1 MKSNI
6 EELAGTVVN
15 KAAGEMEATA
25 AVETSESSEPA
36 VDTTATTAATTT
48 ASAAATAT
56 AAATTTAETA
66 AIATTATAAATA
78 ATATAAATTT
88 AETAATTAAATTAAA
103 TTAAATAATA
113 TATSATS
120 ATSATATLATAAA
133 TDYYSEGKRYNSF
146 VGYYRRRYGERVQK
160 LVLDAGFSC
169 PNRDGTV
176 GWGGCSYCDNA
187 AFHPGYSTPGKALLA
202 QIEEGIEF
210 QRVRY
215 PRVRHYLGYFQ
226 AYSNTYGTLERLRRA
241 YEEVLSHP
249 EVVGIVIGT
258 RPDCVDEEKL
268 DYLSGLAGGRVLK
281 GWRRTFGGSG
291 IDGGWANERSA
302 DSGSGA
308 NGWRAD
314 DRSTNDRSTND
325 RSTNDRSTNSISAN
339 SISANGRSTNGGS
352 IDDRSTNNGSADGGL
367 PEGKTID
374 APIVVVEYGIES
386 CYDATLRRINR
397 GHDFERARRAVEMT
411 AERGLD
417 TGAHFI
423 LGLPGETR
431 EMLLDQ
437 CDAISSLPL
446 RSVKFHQL
454 QIVKGTAMEK
464 EYAADPSAFYRPGL
478 DEYLD
483 FVIDILE
490 RLRPD
495 LYIERV
501 AGEVPPRF
509 VNDTPWGLVRN
520 FEILRMLD
528 RRMEERGARQ
538 GRLFPK

>member
-15 KAAGEMEATA
+15 KTAGEMEATA
-25 AVETSESSEPA
+25 AVETSETSESSETA
-36 VDTTATTAATTT
+36 VDTAATTAATTA
-48 ASAAATAT
+48 ASAAA
-56 AAATTTAETA
+56 
-66 AIATTATAAATA
+66 IA
-78 ATATAAATTT
+78 
-88 AETAATTAAATTAAA
+88 TAAA

-113 TATSATS
+113 IAAATTTAETAATAT
-120 ATSATATLATAAA
+120 TATLATAAA
-133 TDYYSEGKRYNSF
+133 TDYYPDGKHYNSF

-226 AYSNTYGTLERLRRA
+226 AYSNTYGTLERLQRA

-314 DRSTNDRSTND
+314 DRSTNDRSTDD

-339 SISANGRSTNGGS
+339 SISTNSISTNSISANSRSTNGGS

-397 GHDFERARRAVEMT
+397 GHDFECARRAVEMT

-538 GRLFPK
+538 GRLFSK

>member
-25 AVETSESSEPA
+25 AVETSETSESSETA
-36 VDTTATTAATTT
+36 VD
-48 ASAAATAT
+48 
-56 AAATTTAETA
+56 
-66 AIATTATAAATA
+66 
-78 ATATAAATTT
+78 
-88 AETAATTAAATTAAA
+88 TAATTAASAAAIATAAA

-113 TATSATS
+113 IAAATTTAETAATAT
-120 ATSATATLATAAA
+120 TATLATAAA
-133 TDYYSEGKRYNSF
+133 TDYYPDGKHYNSF

-226 AYSNTYGTLERLRRA
+226 AYSNTYGTLERLQRA

-314 DRSTNDRSTND
+314 DRSANDRSVNSISTNSRSTND
-325 RSTNDRSTNSISAN
+325 RSTSSRRTSSRSTNSIITN
-339 SISANGRSTNGGS
+339 SIITNGISTNS
-352 IDDRSTNNGSADGGL
+352 ISTNNGSADGGL

-397 GHDFERARRAVEMT
+397 GHDFECARRAVEMT

-446 RSVKFHQL
+446 RSVKFHHNP
-454 QIVKGTAMEK
+454 V
-464 EYAADPSAFYRPGL
+464 
-478 DEYLD
+478 YL
-483 FVIDILE
+483 
-490 RLRPD
+490 
-495 LYIERV
+495 
-501 AGEVPPRF
+501 A
-509 VNDTPWGLVRN
+509 
-520 FEILRMLD
+520 
-528 RRMEERGARQ
+528 
-538 GRLFPK
+538 LF

>member
-15 KAAGEMEATA
+15 KAAGEVEATA

-36 VDTTATTAATTT
+36 VDTTATTAATTA
-48 ASAAATAT
+48 ASAAAIATAAAT
-56 AAATTTAETA
+56 TAAATAATAIAAATTTAETA
-66 AIATTATAAATA
+66 ATATTATAAATA
-78 ATATAAATTT
+78 AT
-88 AETAATTAAATTAAA
+88 
-103 TTAAATAATA
+103 ATA

-133 TDYYSEGKRYNSF
+133 TDYYSDGKHYNSF

-226 AYSNTYGTLERLRRA
+226 AYSNTYGTLERLQRA

-314 DRSTNDRSTND
+314 DRSTNDRSTN
-325 RSTNDRSTNSISAN
+325 SRSTNS
-339 SISANGRSTNGGS
+339 RSTNGGS

-397 GHDFERARRAVEMT
+397 GHDFECARRAVEMT